1 MAETFREL
9 GIGEGLLSVLDRL
22 GYTRPTAVQRAA
34 IPVLRRG
41 ANAVIHAAPGAGAT
55 IAYGV
60 ALVERLRETDQSDQG
75 LQALVVTPTEERA
88 VAVALELGQLGRPD
102 GLGAGVLAPG
112 WQGAAGITV
121 VPVQRVLELLQS
133 STLKLDDMKTLVLH
147 DVSAMLALDQHEQIE
162 LLLQTVPRE
171 AQRVLV
177 ASELN
182 TAVEKLAEA
191 HVRKALHVPARPALR
206 DEVPLTD
213 AAVTIEYQVL
223 RGAPARQA
231 IAEAVAKAGAS
242 AVVFC
247 RRKLDS
253 DRVQEE
259 LALRGLS
266 AKTRLYG
273 EALQAG
279 ESPIGLGAPLDAE
292 TLSSTF
298 QRAGPLV
305 LEAGQLTH
313 LHNAARQARVRLQA
327 ATPRGSERVGLDRF
341 RQTLRR
347 ALQEE
352 DIEAQLLV
360 IEPLLSEFSAEEIAA
375 AASALLRRRAP
386 APEEPARAGP
396 APGAPAPAFVKLFL
410 SVGQRDAVAAREI
423 VGAITGEASVA
434 GEQVGRVEIRD
445 TFSIVEVAADIAERV
460 IRALNGTSLKG
471 RSLRVDYDR
480 KPSPTRRTLP
490 ARRTHPRQ

>member
-1 MAETFREL
+1 
-9 GIGEGLLSVLDRL
+9 
-22 GYTRPTAVQRAA
+22 
-34 IPVLRRG
+34 
-41 ANAVIHAAPGAGAT
+41 
-55 IAYGV
+55 
-60 ALVERLRETDQSDQG
+60 
-75 LQALVVTPTEERA
+75 
-88 VAVALELGQLGRPD
+88 
-102 GLGAGVLAPG
+102 
-112 WQGAAGITV
+112 
-121 VPVQRVLELLQS
+121 
-133 STLKLDDMKTLVLH
+133 
-147 DVSAMLALDQHEQIE
+147 
-162 LLLQTVPRE
+162 
-171 AQRVLV
+171 VLV

-182 TAVEKLAEA
+182 SAVEKLADA

-206 DEVPLTD
+206 DEVPLTE
-213 AAVTIEYQVL
+213 AAITIQYQVSS
-223 RGAPARQA
+223 GAPARQA
-231 IAEAVAKAGAS
+231 IAEAVAQAGAS

-247 RRKLDS
+247 RRQLDS
-253 DRVQEE
+253 ERIQEE
-259 LALRGLS
+259 LALRGLT

-273 EALQAG
+273 ATLQTG

-298 QRAGPLV
+298 PRAGPLV
-305 LEAGQLTH
+305 LEAAQLTH
-313 LHNAARQARVRLQA
+313 LHNIARQARVRLQA
-327 ATPRGSERVGLDRF
+327 GTPRPSERGGLDRF

-347 ALQEE
+347 ALEEE

-386 APEEPARAGP
+386 VPEEAPRAGA

-410 SVGQRDAVAAREI
+410 SVGQRDSVAAREI
-423 VGAITGEASVA
+423 VGAITGEAGVA

-480 KPSPTRRTLP
+480 KPGPTRRTLP